1 MVATIRDWF
10 APAPRRGSAPPAI
23 RADFMRGNRGVV
35 FGGWRPALRD
45 ASDDVGASWDLA
57 AARTTDLIQNS
68 GWIAGALDQAVAN
81 TVGTGLRLKAMP
93 ENDVFGMS
101 NEEAER
107 WAQLVE
113 QRWGLWA
120 DRAYECDIEGRRS
133 FGLMQAAAFRS
144 WFATGEIWTE
154 LPWRERPGGRYGTKV
169 RLLPPHR
176 VPRRDDSLRRIV
188 QGVRMDADGMPV
200 GYLAS
205 RKDPILGTVEVEVA
219 ARDGHGRARVIHVFD
234 GMPGQVRG
242 ISPLTPA
249 LQVARQF
256 DQL

>member
-1 MVATIRDWF
+1 
-10 APAPRRGSAPPAI
+10 
-23 RADFMRGNRGVV
+23 MRGNRGVV

-57 AARTTDLIQNS
+57 AARTIDLIQNS
-68 GWIAGALDQAVAN
+68 CWIAGALDQAVAN

-101 NEEAER
+101 NDQAER
-107 WAQLVE
+107 WAQVVE

-144 WFATGEIWTE
+144 WFATGEIWAE
-154 LPWRERPGGRYGTKV
+154 LPWRERAGSRYRTKV

-176 VPRRDDSLRRIV
+176 VPRRDDGLRRIV
-188 QGVRMDADGMPV
+188 HGVRMDADGMPV
-200 GYLAS
+200 GYPPSGAGEHLHD
-205 RKDPILGTVEVEVA
+205 RFRHRQELPRHQGNRRA
-219 ARDGHGRARVIHVFD
+219 ARQPEDHGDVCLGRA
-234 GMPGQVRG
+234 
-242 ISPLTPA
+242 T
-249 LQVARQF
+249 
-256 DQL
+256 